1 MMSGSWRAGFA
12 VAEEAGGETLSLVLL
27 LDLLLDLFKTALSGG
42 DAKPPAAG
50 LAEGGRG
57 EGCGGAETDIGGG
70 VVSSPVGCTEHISQC
85 RRGPEASPSKY
96 R

>member
-27 LDLLLDLFKTALSGG
+27 LDLFRTALSGG
-42 DAKPPAAG
+42 DAEPPAAG
-50 LAEGGRG
+50 SAEGERG
-57 EGCGGAETDIGGG
+57 EECGGAEADIGGG
-70 VVSSPVGCTEHISQC
+70 VVSSLVGFTEHSQC